1 MSDAKQYIEVALPLP
16 LRKTFTYEV
25 PAELRAEVSPGK
37 RILVPFGRRLLT
49 GFVLGPQ
56 LRGDFVGKGLAEG

>member
-25 PAELRAEVSPGK
+25 PAELRAEDEAGQQPPAKGNQDPLSRGN
-37 RILVPFGRRLLT
+37 
-49 GFVLGPQ
+49 LGPQ